1 MVFGPLLIDRK
12 GGCIIFPGTKF
23 SYCAPVLLHIQEN
36 NRCKPQNVK
45 VSKELVMDTKWIDD
59 ILKIW
64 SNIKWRYIDPAHRLA
79 GKLEECEWFFQKKVI
94 EIRIEIRENTMDTRF
109 YATTKRII
117 PT

>member
-45 VSKELVMDTKWIDD
+45 VSKELVMDTKWSDD
-59 ILKIW
+59 MHKKW
-64 SNIKWRYIDPAHRLA
+64 SNIKWRYLDLAHRLA
-79 GKLEECEWFFQKKVI
+79 GKLEECAWFFQKNAN
-94 EIRIEIRENTMDTRF
+94 EIRKEIREKM
-109 YATTKRII
+109 
-117 PT
+117 